1 MMRPPSREDVQT
13 AQSHLVLLKSKMRQ
27 RRSHQAPLCSADSL
41 PERHARRFERVGARA
56 ASASN
61 GGVPAEAFPQQQQHS
76 RGVTWDPPSAAMH
89 AQQQPQQSSS
99 LPLRSPGRSAAAE
112 VPAARQRPQFDE
124 SSGYPSSPSQVRDP
138 FGQQR
143 QQPLTPAGGGGI
155 PNSMDAG
162 MLDDGGPLVPC
173 PDCGRKFKE
182 ESLEK
187 HTKICKKVFQQKRK
201 QFNSAANRLG
211 EFENANELIAKAS
224 QIEKEKEVP
233 KKEAKPGKVPKW
245 KAESLAFRQA
255 ILAAKGAGGDEE
267 AQQKANEL
275 QQQLGAIKEAAGDE
289 VDPDMLKCPHCG
301 RTFNKEAGERHVK
314 ICQKTFG
321 GKPGGGRL
329 VKGSGTAAKAAAQP
343 TTGGVG
349 KPNSPA
355 DLAAASRG
363 GGGPPASSA
372 QGRGPSMGAGNAAIG
387 RKSSARRISTGA
399 QASKR

>member
-1 MMRPPSREDVQT
+1 MRPPSREDVQT

-27 RRSHQAPLCSADSL
+27 RRSLQASPCSAGSL
-41 PERHARRFERVGARA
+41 SERHARRFERMG
-56 ASASN
+56 ASAPGAS
-61 GGVPAEAFPQQQQHS
+61 GVVAEALPQQQHA
-76 RGVTWDPPSAAMH
+76 RGVTWDPPSAAMPAEH
-89 AQQQPQQSSS
+89 QRSSS
-99 LPLRSPGRSAAAE
+99 PVLRSSGRSPIAE
-112 VPAARQRPQFDE
+112 PAAARQRPPFDE
-124 SSGYPSSPSQVRDP
+124 SGGYPSSPSQVQDP

-143 QQPLTPAGGGGI
+143 QQPLGPGGGGGI
-155 PNSMDAG
+155 PNSMDAD

-187 HTKICKKVFQQKRK
+187 HTRICKKVFQQKRK

-211 EFENANELIAKAS
+211 EFDNANALIENASKIV
-224 QIEKEKEVP
+224 KEKEVP
-233 KKEAKPGKVPKW
+233 KKDKPGKVPKW

-255 ILAAKGAGGDEE
+255 ILAAKGAGGDAE
-267 AQQKANEL
+267 AQQKADEL
-275 QQQLGAIKEAAGDE
+275 QQELGAIKEAAGGE

-343 TTGGVG
+343 AGSGGA
-349 KPNSPA
+349 KPST
-355 DLAAASRG
+355 
-363 GGGPPASSA
+363 
-372 QGRGPSMGAGNAAIG
+372 GAGNAAIG
-387 RKSSARRISTGA
+387 RKSSARRVSLGS
-399 QASKR
+399 QGSQR

>member
-1 MMRPPSREDVQT
+1 MRPPSREDVQT

-27 RRSHQAPLCSADSL
+27 RRSLQAPCSAGSL
-41 PERHARRFERVGARA
+41 PERHARRFERMG
-56 ASASN
+56 ASAAGAS
-61 GGVPAEAFPQQQQHS
+61 GVAAEALPQQQHA

-89 AQQQPQQSSS
+89 SQQQHQQSSS
-99 LPLRSPGRSAAAE
+99 PVLRSPGRPAIAE
-112 VPAARQRPQFDE
+112 PAAARQRPPFDE
-124 SSGYPSSPSQVRDP
+124 SGGYPSSPSQVRDP

-143 QQPLTPAGGGGI
+143 QQPLSPGGGGGI
-155 PNSMDAG
+155 PNSIEAG

-211 EFENANELIAKAS
+211 EFENANELIEKAS
-224 QIEKEKEVP
+224 KIEKEKEAP
-233 KKEAKPGKVPKW
+233 KKDKPSGKVPKW

-275 QQQLGAIKEAAGDE
+275 QQELGAIKEAAGDE

-343 TTGGVG
+343 AGSGGV
-349 KPNSPA
+349 KPGSPA
-355 DLAAASRG
+355 DMAAASRG
-363 GGGPPASSA
+363 GGGPPTSSA
-372 QGRGPSMGAGNAAIG
+372 QGRGPSTGAGNAAIG
-387 RKSSARRISTGA
+387 RKSSARRVSLGA
-399 QASKR
+399 QGSKR